1 MKRLFTLI
9 VILALAIRGYAQ
21 APQKMSYQCVVRN
34 SSGAL
39 VTNHSAGI
47 RITVLQGS
55 TSGTVVYQE
64 TFNSLTNANGLAS
77 IEIGSGTPVSGSISS
92 INWMAGPYYLR
103 TETDPAG
110 GTSYTISGASQLL
123 SVPYA
128 LFSNT
133 AGDLADNSVTSAK
146 ILNATIATVDL
157 SDNSVTSL
165 KVLDG
170 NIVTADLADNTVSNS
185 KLGNL
190 AVSADKIQ
198 TGAVITAKITDA
210 AVTSAKIADGSV
222 SKAKL
227 SATGG
232 SSGQVLKLQDGVLAW
247 GPDNTELT
255 LPYSGNGSTIGN
267 TDLFYVI
274 NTGTGRAIHA
284 VAAGNT
290 AVWGASTS
298 GYAGVDGRNT
308 AGIGVSG
315 HSVSNSGVYG
325 HSDDHYGVFGH
336 SGLTGGRFEGVSTGV
351 YGISTGA
358 AGINFG
364 VYGKTNSPAGYA
376 GYFEGN
382 VKVTG
387 TLSKGGGSFEIDHP
401 LDPANKI
408 LRHSF
413 VESPDMMNVY
423 NGNIRTDVNGR
434 AEVILP
440 EYFEAL
446 NRDFRYQLTVIG
458 EFAQAIISGEIS
470 DNRFTIRTDKPNVKV
485 SWQVTGVRK
494 DPWAGENRIV
504 VEEEKNQTLQGH
516 YLYPELYVDTVSR
529 STVQ

>member
-9 VILALAIRGYAQ
+9 VILALAISVYAQ
-21 APQKMSYQCVVRN
+21 SPQKMSYQCVVRN

-146 ILNATIATVDL
+146 ILNATITTVDL

-198 TGAVITAKITDA
+198 TGAVITAKIPDA

-222 SKAKL
+222 TKAKL

-232 SSGQVLKLQDGVLAW
+232 SSGQVLKLQDGVLAL
-247 GPDNTELT
+247 G
-255 LPYSGNGSTIGN
+255 
-267 TDLFYVI
+267 
-274 NTGTGRAIHA
+274 
-284 VAAGNT
+284 
-290 AVWGASTS
+290 
-298 GYAGVDGRNT
+298 
-308 AGIGVSG
+308 
-315 HSVSNSGVYG
+315 
-325 HSDDHYGVFGH
+325 
-336 SGLTGGRFEGVSTGV
+336 
-351 YGISTGA
+351 
-358 AGINFG
+358 
-364 VYGKTNSPAGYA
+364 
-376 GYFEGN
+376 
-382 VKVTG
+382 
-387 TLSKGGGSFEIDHP
+387 
-401 LDPANKI
+401 DP
-408 LRHSF
+408 
-413 VESPDMMNVY
+413 
-423 NGNIRTDVNGR
+423 
-434 AEVILP
+434 
-440 EYFEAL
+440 
-446 NRDFRYQLTVIG
+446 
-458 EFAQAIISGEIS
+458 
-470 DNRFTIRTDKPNVKV
+470 TIRNL
-485 SWQVTGVRK
+485 R
-494 DPWAGENRIV
+494 
-504 VEEEKNQTLQGH
+504 
-516 YLYPELYVDTVSR
+516 YLIPGTVPPSAIQIF
-529 STVQ
+529 SM